1 MAKIPQEFDLRK
13 LPDLIRRPIL
23 TEKATILMEQNKYT
37 FEVTP
42 KATKPEI
49 RAAIENLFDVK
60 VLGVNTALPPRK
72 KKRVGKFI
80 GFKPQYKR
88 AIVTVAG
95 GDVEKIRQ
103 VLFPEV

>member
-1 MAKIPQEFDLRK
+1 MAKFDPRN

-23 TEKATILMEQNKYT
+23 TEKATISMEQNKYT

-42 KATKPEI
+42 KATKPQI
-49 RAAIENLFDVK
+49 RSAIEDLFEVK
-60 VLGVNTALPPRK
+60 VVKVNTALPPRR

-80 GFKPQYKR
+80 GFKPQYKK
-88 AIVTVAG
+88 AIVTVAP

>member
-1 MAKIPQEFDLRK
+1 MAKFDPRN

-23 TEKATILMEQNKYT
+23 TEKATIMMEQNKYT

-42 KATKPEI
+42 KATKPQI
-49 RAAIENLFDVK
+49 RSAIEDLFAVK
-60 VLGVNTALPPRK
+60 VVKVNTTLPPRR

-80 GFKPQYKR
+80 GFKPQYKK
-88 AIVTVAG
+88 AIVTVAP

>member
-1 MAKIPQEFDLRK
+1 MAKFDPRN
-13 LPDLIRRPIL
+13 LPDLVRRPIL
-23 TEKATILMEQNKYT
+23 TEKATSLMELDKYT

-42 KATKPEI
+42 KASKPQI
-49 RAAIENLFDVK
+49 RAAIEDLFQVK
-60 VLGVNTALPPRK
+60 VVKVNTALPPRR

-80 GFKPQYKR
+80 GFKPQYKK
-88 AIVTVAG
+88 AIVTIAP